1 MPRSPPLPSKTKSV
15 LRLEGANC
23 RTRSSSFP
31 GCTGFATVS
40 SSAAIMRK
48 SISRCSGFDKRR
60 PSSSGQSPFP
70 SEPPGGHLQ
79 GTCTGQGSQMV
90 VAMKAISLAFDL
102 DRGVVAAIPSPVEFM
117 GYIYF
122 VGTVIFGPWISFT
135 SYLQASES
143 RKLVG
148 GILILEGTAT
158 AAWFFKVSSSWVK
171 SQVCLVISNCIAPYL
186 FPYFI
191 PIYGNRLLRKWLNAY
206 ENTVSF
212 HYSNYFV
219 GYLSETTATLS
230 GAGFTEEKENL
241 KCLICLLKYI
251 LDKRL
256 QRKKYSKCNNSVLR
270 KRLSVIM
277 NACILSRRCPP
288 DCKHQYKTN
297 LWVRA
302 TNVGFGML
310 AVFHLAYLGS
320 LFDASVDDVEGEE
333 VRCGHPVS
341 KTTFLVSENSF
352 IALGARRSNMRW
364 MTAIVFQLSVVR
376 TILFFVTMVLWT
388 DEKYDYGD
396 VDYNNPNA
404 YVNAIIGVSTFLS
417 FYGYLLFYKATRQ
430 ALHGYGLRAKFICII
445 LILVLCGL
453 QSGILETMA
462 AFGVIPCNPPFSR
475 LMRSQ
480 LIYHYSI
487 IVEMFCI
494 GLFARQCFRKVEPG
508 SPNGSTSESGPVSFK
523 QDKYVQTED
532 VQLAERISVISQEPW
547 TGMVTSALNHGYH
560 SDSEDSLCKIEH
572 APLDEFHFTQ
582 QPSSGMTFSERTY
595 PHEKRFGDSVSTGKK
610 ADLEMGKMM
619 VKAEINYNTRN
630 EVTVV

>member
-1 MPRSPPLPSKTKSV
+1 IKGELWLFLLPALLTFILSAVFLEEMGFLFRNITSCRRRRLYLWILGIYPVFSMTSLIGMYVPRSMSVCSFVASLYHSITLWKFLALITDFFGGKSQMLV
-15 LRLEGANC
+15 VLEGQL
-23 RTRSSSFP
+23 
-31 GCTGFATVS
+31 VS
-40 SSAAIMRK
+40 
-48 SISRCSGFDKRR
+48 
-60 PSSSGQSPFP
+60 PNPFP
-70 SEPPGGHLQ
+70 CCCCCCFPMITVNRQRYMWENNTP
-79 GTCTGQGSQMV
+79 
-90 VAMKAISLAFDL
+90 MKVF
-102 DRGVVAAIPSPVEFM
+102 
-117 GYIYF
+117 
-122 VGTVIFGPWISFT
+122 
-135 SYLQASES
+135 SYKE
-143 RKLVG
+143 
-148 GILILEGTAT
+148 ILI
-158 AAWFFKVSSSWVK
+158 K
-171 SQVCLVISNCIAPYL
+171 SRWI
-186 FPYFI
+186 
-191 PIYGNRLLRKWLNAY
+191 
-206 ENTVSF
+206 
-212 HYSNYFV
+212 
-219 GYLSETTATLS
+219 
-230 GAGFTEEKENL
+230 
-241 KCLICLLKYI
+241 LIV
-251 LDKRL
+251 LDD
-256 QRKKYSKCNNSVLR
+256 N
-270 KRLSVIM
+270 
-277 NACILSRRCPP
+277 
-288 DCKHQYKTN
+288 
-297 LWVRA
+297 
-302 TNVGFGML
+302 
-310 AVFHLAYLGS
+310 
-320 LFDASVDDVEGEE
+320 
-333 VRCGHPVS
+333 
-341 KTTFLVSENSF
+341 
-352 IALGARRSNMRW
+352 RSNMRW

-376 TILFFVTMVLWT
+376 TIL
-388 DEKYDYGD
+388 KYPVFIFQ